1 MSRKYTQPTLQG
13 MQHLNGN
20 LLISVDCE
28 TTGFEP
34 GHNCMWQIAILPLDA
49 NIKPYKGIIPFYMDM
64 QIKRP
69 ENIDWDAIKMPKA
82 EWAVR
87 QQRAVD
93 PWTAADMFDEW
104 FEKLGLPMY
113 KKLVPLAQNWPF
125 DREFIID
132 WLGRETFFQLFSPHY
147 RDTMTASLFRNDC
160 ADFKN
165 EKIPI
170 PKVNLAYLCNVFDVK
185 NLKAHDALQD
195 CITTAEIYRRIILGA
210 V

>member
-1 MSRKYTQPTLQG
+1 
-13 MQHLNGN
+13 
-20 LLISVDCE
+20 
-28 TTGFEP
+28 EP

-69 ENIDWDAIKMPKA
+69 ENINDEAIKLAKVD
-82 EWAVR
+82 WAIR

-93 PWTAADMFDEW
+93 PWTAGDMFDEW
-104 FEKLGLPMY
+104 FQSLGLPMY
-113 KKLVPLAQNWPF
+113 KRLVPLAQNWPF

-132 WLGRETFFQLFSPHY
+132 WLGRETFSQLFSVHY
-147 RDTMTASLFRNDC
+147 RDTMAAALFRNDC

-170 PKVNLAYLCNVFDVK
+170 PKVNLNYLGTVFGVK
-185 NLKAHDALQD
+185 NYKAHDALQD
-195 CITTAEIYRRIILGA
+195 CIVTAEIYRRIILGT